1 MHQRLNYLYH
11 RFLKGNCTEVEY
23 QELIVLMDFLKDD
36 PILHQ
41 LLDESWPKLVED
53 ESALSDHRSRAIY
66 QRIVK
71 EPQSKRSVFHK
82 WRFYVAA
89 SFLLITISLFF
100 YFYTDNLF
108 NRSQTYS
115 KNTPIEDVQPGTAKA
130 ILTLA
135 NGKKIDLN
143 NAAID
148 MQEAQSNLQIR
159 KSDAGSV
166 TLSLSEYAKNNLQNE
181 VEWNTITTPKGGMFN
196 IVLPDGSHVFLN
208 ASSSISFPTN
218 FAQHERQIKLT
229 GEAYFEVERHNGMKG
244 NNNVPFIVN
253 VGSQRLEVLG
263 TKFNVTAY
271 NEIPS
276 IVTTLLSGAV
286 KVTMGQGK
294 EQSKYAVVLKPGEQ
308 SIANKNSHKITVHEA
323 DIEESMAWKDG
334 YFLFNNEPLKQI
346 MEKITR
352 WYNVEVSYEGN
363 VDSIRFLGIYDR
375 SKSLRKLLKDLEQTG
390 KVHFDLIPDE
400 NTTKGRRIIVIAR

>member
-1 MHQRLNYLYH
+1 MHQRLKYLYY
-11 RFLKGNCTEVEY
+11 RFLKGNCTDVEY
-23 QELIVLMDFLKDD
+23 QELIALMDLLKDD
-36 PILHQ
+36 PVLHQ
-41 LLDESWPKLVED
+41 LLDESWPTLIED
-53 ESALSDHRSRAIY
+53 ESTLPTDRAAAIY

-71 EPQSKRSVFHK
+71 EPQFKPRVFYK
-82 WRFYVAA
+82 WKFYAAA
-89 SFLLITISLFF
+89 SLLMVTIGVIS
-100 YFYTDNLF
+100 YFYTNNLF
-108 NRSQTYS
+108 KRSQTYT
-115 KNTPIEDVQPGTAKA
+115 NNIPVEDVQPGTTKA
-130 ILTLA
+130 ILRLA

-143 NAAID
+143 SATIG
-148 MQEAQSNLQIR
+148 MQAAQSNLRIR
-159 KSDAGSV
+159 KSNAGSV
-166 TLSLSEYAKNNLQNE
+166 TLSLSEYEISKPQNE

-196 IVLPDGSHVFLN
+196 VVLPDGSHVFLN
-208 ASSSISFPTN
+208 ASSSISFPSN
-218 FAQHERQIKLT
+218 FAQYERQIKLT
-229 GEAYFEVERHNGMKG
+229 GEAYFEVERHSDIMG

-253 VGSQRLEVLG
+253 VGSQRVEVLG
-263 TKFNVTAY
+263 TKFNVAAY

-286 KVTMGQGK
+286 KVTMGRSK

-308 SIANKNSHKITVHEA
+308 SAADKNSHKITVRKA

-390 KVHFDLIPDE
+390 RVHFDLIPDE
-400 NTTKGRRIIVIAR
+400 NTTKGRRIIVTAR

>member
-23 QELIVLMDFLKDD
+23 QELIVLMEFLKDD

-53 ESALSDHRSRAIY
+53 ESTLPIDRSTAIY

-71 EPQSKRSVFHK
+71 EPQSKRRVLNK
-82 WRFYVAA
+82 WKFYIAA
-89 SFLLITISLFF
+89 SFLLITISIFF
-100 YFYTDNLF
+100 YFYTDDLL

-115 KNTPIEDVQPGTAKA
+115 KNTPVEDVQPGTEKA
-130 ILTLA
+130 TLTLA
-135 NGKKIDLN
+135 NGKKINLN
-143 NAAID
+143 NAGID
-148 MQEAQSNLQIR
+148 MQEPQSNLQIR
-159 KSDAGSV
+159 KTSEGSV
-166 TLSLSEYAKNNLQNE
+166 TLSLSEYEKNKLQNK
-181 VEWNTITTPKGGMFN
+181 VEWNTITTPKGGVFN
-196 IVLPDGSHVFLN
+196 VVLPDGSHVFLN

-218 FAQHERQIKLT
+218 FAQHERQIKLM
-229 GEAYFEVERHNGMKG
+229 GEAYFEVERHRDIDG
-244 NNNVPFIVN
+244 NRNIPFIVN
-253 VGSQRLEVLG
+253 VGSQRVEVLG

-271 NEIPS
+271 NELPS

-286 KVTMGQGK
+286 KVTMGLGR
-294 EQSKYAVVLKPGEQ
+294 EQSKFAVILKPGEQ
-308 SIANKNSHKITVHEA
+308 STANKNSHKITVHEA

-334 YFLFNNEPLKQI
+334 YFLFNNEPLKHI

-352 WYNVEVSYEGN
+352 WYNVEVSYNGN

-390 KVHFDLIPDE
+390 KVHFDLISDE
-400 NTTKGRRIIVIAR
+400 NTKGRRVIVTAR

>member
-1 MHQRLNYLYH
+1 MHQRLKYLYH
-11 RFLKGNCTEVEY
+11 RFLKGNCTDVEY
-23 QELIVLMDFLKDD
+23 QELIALMDFLKDD
-36 PILHQ
+36 PVLHE
-41 LLDESWPKLVED
+41 LLDESWPILIEN
-53 ESALSDHRSRAIY
+53 ESTLPIDRAAAIY

-71 EPQSKRSVFHK
+71 EPQLKHRMFHK
-82 WRFYVAA
+82 WKLYAAA
-89 SFLLITISLFF
+89 SLLLVAIGTIF
-100 YFYTDNLF
+100 YFYTDNLL

-115 KNTPIEDVQPGTAKA
+115 KNASIEDVEPGTTKA

-135 NGKKIDLN
+135 SGKKIDLN

-148 MQEAQSNLQIR
+148 MQEAQSNLRIR
-159 KSDAGSV
+159 KPNAGSV
-166 TLSLSEYAKNNLQNE
+166 TLSLSEYANNNLQNE

-196 IVLPDGSHVFLN
+196 IVLPDSSQVFLN

-218 FAQHERQIKLT
+218 FAQHEREIKLT
-229 GEAYFEVERHNGMKG
+229 GEAYFEVERHKDIKG
-244 NNNVPFIVN
+244 NSNVPFIVH
-253 VGSQRLEVLG
+253 VGSQLIEVLG
-263 TKFNVTAY
+263 TKFNVAAY
-271 NEIPS
+271 TETPS

-294 EQSKYAVVLKPGEQ
+294 EQSKDAVILKPGEQ
-308 SIANKNSHKITVHEA
+308 SRANKNSHKITVHEA

-400 NTTKGRRIIVIAR
+400 NTTKGRRVIVTAR